1 MGKMTED
8 MDNVIAELKKQG
20 VSYTTT
26 ENEVVGLGDVVENVL
41 NTFGITQERF
51 KAWFN
56 LKACNCDERKKYLN
70 NLFSWHVKK
79 NIDKTE

>member
-20 VSYTTT
+20 VSYDVNTDQ
-26 ENEVVGLGDVVENVL
+26 VVGLGDIVESAL
-41 NTFGITQERF
+41 NKFGITQERF
-51 KAWFN
+51 KYWMN
-56 LKACNCDERKKYLN
+56 LKECNCTERKKYLN

>member
-1 MGKMTED
+1 MGKMIED

-20 VSYTTT
+20 VSHDVNTDQ
-26 ENEVVGLGDVVENVL
+26 VVGLGDIVESAL
-41 NTFGITQERF
+41 NKFGITQERF
-51 KAWFN
+51 KHWFN
-56 LKACNCDERKKYLN
+56 LQSCNCTERKKYLN